1 MLVVIPERIHPGSL
15 WKFNLA
21 KHRKM
26 SLRKRNCERI
36 ARAFLPHFNPHAA
49 TLSWLVNYLDPIS
62 SINLHKTDR
71 RIRDQDAYMKFW
83 CQSTQV
89 HVPLSW
95 YWREIEDW
103 EIESLVTIW
112 KLSHEY

>member
-1 MLVVIPERIHPGSL
+1 MLVVIPERIHLGSL

-21 KHRKM
+21 KHRKIC
-26 SLRKRNCERI
+26 LRKRNCERI

-49 TLSWLVNYLDPIS
+49 TLSWLVNYLDPL
-62 SINLHKTDR
+62 SIYQNIHGPGDSVT
-71 RIRDQDAYMKFW
+71 FW
-83 CQSTQV
+83 CQSTKV
-89 HVPLSW
+89 YVPVTW

-112 KLSHEY
+112 KLSHDY